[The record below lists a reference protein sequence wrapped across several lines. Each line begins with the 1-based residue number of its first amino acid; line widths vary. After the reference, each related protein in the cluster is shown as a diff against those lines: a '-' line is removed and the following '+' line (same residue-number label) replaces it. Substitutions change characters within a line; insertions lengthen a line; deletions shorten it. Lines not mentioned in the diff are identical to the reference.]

1 MTMPFLHVLFQA
13 PTPQG
18 EAGRLTPISDY
29 KFQAL
34 LYEPDFDNKQPF
46 SKYICKKAL
55 WARGSMP
62 EIKLKMTI
70 ELGSSDSLLK
80 FQGDSQ
86 SWILHVALHGKDLK
100 GLVKA

>member
-1 MTMPFLHVLFQA
+1 MTMPFLHVLSQA
-13 PTPQG
+13 PTPYG
-18 EAGRLTPISDY
+18 EAGSFIPISGY
-29 KFQAL
+29 KSQAL
-34 LYEPDFDNKQPF
+34 LYEPDFGNKQPF
-46 SKYICKKAL
+46 SRYICKKAL

-86 SWILHVALHGKDLK
+86 SWILHMALHGKDLK

>member
-13 PTPQG
+13 PMPQG
-18 EAGRLTPISDY
+18 EAGRFTPISDY

-34 LYEPDFDNKQPF
+34 PYEPDFDNKQPF
-46 SKYICKKAL
+46 SRHICKKAL

-100 GLVKA
+100 WLVKA